1 MPLPPLRTL
10 VVPQGRVTQDVLA
23 AHLLKLHPL
32 CKDPEAAAQPRGW
45 GWASRGLGL
54 PSAGLGQERAPRD
67 PVTLKLRFVCWRQS
81 WPRGELGEAPPKAK
95 GQQGPRAGWTEPC
108 GDAVGIHSF
117 ANIYKKPLFILLR
130 EKKSG
135 VELCNVLS
143 FVLDGIKKLRG
154 HDTEKLV

>member
-108 GDAVGIHSF
+108 GDAVGTSKRAGPGRRAPRAGLQVQPDHQRFEASESCDLISIF
-117 ANIYKKPLFILLR
+117 
-130 EKKSG
+130 
-135 VELCNVLS
+135 
-143 FVLDGIKKLRG
+143 
-154 HDTEKLV
+154 